1 MSVSLAILSAL
12 IILLMFG
19 AGQRILDQMRL
30 NDKQAILVLLSM
42 IIGIIIPPIYIGKY
56 FCFSIGGFLI
66 PFIICVYM
74 LISAG
79 LSRDLLR
86 AFIGTILVA
95 GIVYGL
101 EWLMPADTPEDIVI
115 DPMYVYG
122 VVAGIVAYVLGRSR
136 RNAFV
141 CSVLGISLA
150 ITIQFVVSL
159 CLKTPTVLGLGVG
172 GAFGTII
179 VSTII
184 SVGLCEFMGRA
195 FETAK
200 KDAQKKVFNFETHTY
215 DSEKNG
221 KLNSDGTPALCVKSA
236 KTGKEFTTAG
246 DKLNVCKNDGKLQ
259 EKQSNS
265 LNEDTD
271 KANSKSKKSSKQNKK
286 YGGADN

>member
-1 MSVSLAILSAL
+1 MSLSLGILSAI

-30 NDKQAILVLLSM
+30 NDKQAILVLLAM
-42 IIGIIIPPIYIGKY
+42 IVGILIPPIYIGKY

-66 PFIICVYM
+66 PLIIVIYM
-74 LISAG
+74 LVSCG
-79 LSRDLLR
+79 WSRDLLR

-95 GIVYGL
+95 GIIYGL
-101 EWLMPADTPEDIVI
+101 EWLMPADTPEDIIV
-115 DPMYVYG
+115 DPMFIYG
-122 VVAGIVAYVLGRSR
+122 AVAGIVAYILGRSR

-141 CSVLGISLA
+141 CSVLGITLA
-150 ITIQFVVSL
+150 MLVQFIVNM

-179 VSTII
+179 IATII

-200 KDAQKKVFNFETHTY
+200 KDEGKKEFNFETHTY

-221 KLNSDGTPALCVKSA
+221 KLNKDGSRAVKIKDSKDKKV
-236 KTGKEFTTAG
+236 KTT
-246 DKLNVCKNDGKLQ
+246 
-259 EKQSNS
+259 SNS
-265 LNEDTD
+265 
-271 KANSKSKKSSKQNKK
+271 KKVAKE
-286 YGGADN
+286 GAR

>member
-1 MSVSLAILSAL
+1 MSLSLGILTAL

-30 NDKQAILVLLSM
+30 NDKQAILVLLS
-42 IIGIIIPPIYIGKY
+42 ILIGIIIPPIYIGKY

-66 PFIICVYM
+66 PFIICIYM

-79 LSRDLLR
+79 FSRDLLR
-86 AFIGTILVA
+86 AVIGTILVA
-95 GIVYGL
+95 GIVYAL
-101 EWLMPADTPEDIVI
+101 EWIMPSATPEDIII
-115 DPMYVYG
+115 DPMYIYG
-122 VVAGIVAYVLGRSR
+122 AVAGVVAYVLGRSR

-150 ITIQFVVSL
+150 MTIQFIVNM
-159 CLKTPTVLGLGVG
+159 CMKTPTVLGLGVG

-179 VSTII
+179 VSTIL

-200 KDAQKKVFNFETHTY
+200 KDPYEKVFNYETHTY

-221 KLNSDGTPALCVKSA
+221 KLNSDKTQALKIKDNQS
-236 KTGKEFTTAG
+236 GKVISTASQ
-246 DKLNVCKNDGKLQ
+246 KRQ
-259 EKQSNS
+259 
-265 LNEDTD
+265 
-271 KANSKSKKSSKQNKK
+271 SKSPIRVKKSSEHKK
-286 YGGADN
+286 SETKGGL